1 MAKIHQPRHGS
12 MQFWPRVKAKRQYAQ
27 VRSWTTKSKDPL
39 LGFMGYKV
47 GMTHVLGIDTG
58 KNSATK
64 GEEVFVPVTVIEC
77 PPMKVAGLRLYKK
90 AYKGTAAAKDILF
103 KVDKELARKIVV
115 PKAHHETSE
124 MDKLNAHEYVDAR
137 LLVYTQPKLAGLS
150 KKKPE
155 IFEVGLTGSVAD
167 KIAFA
172 KSHHD
177 KELPIN
183 TFFKEGELVDIH
195 AVTTGKGLQ
204 GPVKRFGVAFK
215 NHKTEKGVRR
225 VGTLGGWSGQGH
237 FLYRVAHPGQMGYHL
252 RTEYNKQLLKIGT
265 KPEDVNPKAGFPHYG
280 LVKSTYVLVKGSV
293 AGPQKRAILFAK
305 QMRVQKVAGSLP
317 TITEINRNTK

>member
-27 VRSWTTKSKDPL
+27 VRSWTTKSKDSL

-47 GMTHVLGIDTG
+47 GMTHILGIDTR
-58 KNSATK
+58 KTSPSK
-64 GEEVFVPVTVIEC
+64 GEEVSIPVTIVEC
-77 PPMKVAGLRLYKK
+77 PPLKVAGLRLYKK
-90 AYKGTAAAKDILF
+90 VYRGTAAAKDILF
-103 KVDKELARKIVV
+103 KVDKELGRKIVV
-115 PKAHHETSE
+115 PKAHHESSE
-124 MDKLNAHEYVDAR
+124 FDKLNVNDYTDAR
-137 LLVYTQPKLAGLS
+137 LLVYTQPKFAGVS

-155 IFEVGLTGSVAD
+155 IFEVGLGGSLAD

-172 KSHHD
+172 KAHHD

-195 AVTTGKGLQ
+195 AVTTGRGLQ

-237 FLYRVAHPGQMGYHL
+237 FLYRVAHPGQTGYHL
-252 RTEYNKQLLKIGT
+252 RTEYNKQLLKIGS
-265 KPEDVNPKAGFPHYG
+265 KPEDVNPKAGFPNYG

-305 QMRVQKVAGSLP
+305 QMRTQKVADSLP
-317 TITEINRNTK
+317 TITEINTNTK

>member
-27 VRSWTTKSKDPL
+27 VRSWTTKSKDSL

-47 GMTHVLGIDTG
+47 GMTHILGIDTQ
-58 KNSATK
+58 KNSASK
-64 GEEVFVPVTVIEC
+64 GEEVVMPVTVVEC
-77 PPMKVAGLRLYKK
+77 PPLKVAGLRLYKK

-103 KVDKELARKIVV
+103 KVDKELSRKIVV
-115 PKAHHETSE
+115 PKTHHETSE
-124 MDKLNAHEYVDAR
+124 LEKLNAHDYTDAR

-155 IFEVGLTGSVAD
+155 IFEVGLGGSVAD
-167 KIAFA
+167 KITFA
-172 KSHHD
+172 KTHHD
-177 KELPIN
+177 KELPFSS
-183 TFFKEGELVDIH
+183 FFKEGELVDLH
-195 AVTTGKGLQ
+195 AVTTGRGLQ

-237 FLYRVAHPGQMGYHL
+237 FLYRVAHPGQTGYHL
-252 RTEYNKQLLKIGT
+252 RTEYNKQVIKIGT

-280 LVKSTYVLVKGSV
+280 LVKSTYILIKGSV
-293 AGPQKRAILFAK
+293 AGPQKRAILLAK
-305 QMRVQKVAGSLP
+305 QMRVQKIAGSLP